1 MSVLSGIPAVIYAAD
16 SRTREMDE
24 FFDIPIQLLKNTQK
38 MDVYDLYMNVDYTK
52 FNKSFAKNYDNFEHF
67 LIKNGIVS
75 RINENNEFMN
85 REESKAREAD
95 EDKKYRRLG
104 KILREKKL

>member
-1 MSVLSGIPAVIYAAD
+1 
-16 SRTREMDE
+16 
-24 FFDIPIQLLKNTQK
+24 
-38 MDVYDLYMNVDYTK
+38 
-52 FNKSFAKNYDNFEHF
+52 
-67 LIKNGIVS
+67 VS

>member
-1 MSVLSGIPAVIYAAD
+1 MSVLSGITAVIYATD

-52 FNKSFAKNYDNFEHF
+52 FNKSFAKN
-67 LIKNGIVS
+67 
-75 RINENNEFMN
+75 
-85 REESKAREAD
+85 
-95 EDKKYRRLG
+95 
-104 KILREKKL
+104 